1 MSNVQREFLRF
12 AFAGVVGF
20 VVDAG
25 VLYAALSLG
34 CGPYLGRVISFLCAA
49 FVTWQIN
56 RHITFAR
63 RATISPWRE
72 WWEYLFAMSFGGA
85 CNYATYALAVSI
97 LPRSSAAPALA
108 VAAGSIAGMFVNFL
122 SAKLWVFR
130 HARSKSRQ

>member
-1 MSNVQREFLRF
+1 MQREFLRF
-12 AFAGVVGF
+12 DFAGVVGF

-56 RHITFAR
+56 RRITFAR

-72 WWEYLFAMSFGGA
+72 WWE
-85 CNYATYALAVSI
+85 
-97 LPRSSAAPALA
+97 
-108 VAAGSIAGMFVNFL
+108 
-122 SAKLWVFR
+122 
-130 HARSKSRQ
+130 